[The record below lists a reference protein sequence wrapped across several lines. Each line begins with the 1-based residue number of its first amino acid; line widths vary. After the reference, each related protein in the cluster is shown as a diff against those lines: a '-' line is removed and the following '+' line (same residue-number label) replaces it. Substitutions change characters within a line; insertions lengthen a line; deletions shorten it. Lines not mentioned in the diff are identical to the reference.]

1 MNMSSQK
8 KEKENI
14 CCDPEKMD
22 TSCCRVESVVTID
35 GKGQI
40 YFSKDLRE
48 AAGINTG
55 DKFAVVSMKKKGEVC
70 CLSLIKVE
78 HLGGMVR
85 NFLGPMVQDLNEE

>member
-1 MNMSSQK
+1 MTSQK
-8 KEKENI
+8 NENEDI
-14 CCDPEKMD
+14 VCEPGKMES
-22 TSCCRVESVVTID
+22 SCCKIESVVTLD
-35 GKGQI
+35 SKGQI

-78 HLGGMVR
+78 QLGGMVR
-85 NFLGPMVQDLNEE
+85 NFLSPMVQDLSDE